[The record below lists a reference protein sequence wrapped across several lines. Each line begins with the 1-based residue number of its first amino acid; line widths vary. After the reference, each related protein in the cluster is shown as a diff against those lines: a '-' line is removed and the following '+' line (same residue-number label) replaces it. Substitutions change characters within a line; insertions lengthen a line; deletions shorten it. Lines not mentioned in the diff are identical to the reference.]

1 MNVFSRLE
9 TLVLFVLRY
18 AEGHLLAN
26 NEFLANMFA
35 HWRWLLDNDG
45 QSTLKPIVKL
55 EKSIDEDGAKKCAF
69 VLRGV
74 DLEEAI
80 STASSA
86 KARFGKVAEMLAQI
100 AGLLHIPRLTDG
112 VPLRYLLS
120 YLYILLLDRLYLLE
134 QFEACLGQLK
144 LNLIQV
150 NAQLAAAG
158 LLGDVA
164 DEEEEKSPVAS
175 RKLESESL
183 PPFEQVTGDSLKE
196 EE

>member
-1 MNVFSRLE
+1 MSS
-9 TLVLFVLRY
+9 LVLLILRY

-35 HWRWLLDNDG
+35 QWRRLLGNEG

-55 EKSIDEDGAKKCAF
+55 KKGIDEDGAKKSAF

-80 STASSA
+80 STTSSA
-86 KARFGKVAEMLAQI
+86 KARFGKVAEMLVQI

-134 QFEACLGQLK
+134 QFEACLGQLQ

-150 NAQLAAAG
+150 NAQLAEAG
-158 LLGDVA
+158 LLGDVG
-164 DEEEEKSPVAS
+164 DKEDEKSS

-183 PPFEQVTGDSLKE
+183 PSFEQVTGDSLKE
-196 EE
+196 DE